1 MVKSFTLRGMFA
13 TSFALALLSS
23 LSCAQISAQES
34 KVETP
39 ASPSATSSSAPN
51 DYRIGPEDV
60 LAISVTDAPEFSGRF
75 RVNQSGNLVMT
86 SLPAPLKAAGLTP
99 MELSTELR
107 KALED
112 AKLYRDP
119 TVNVFVEEY
128 RSQSVTVVGAVTKP
142 GQYPLQKRTT
152 VIQAVSEAGLLP
164 TTGNRITLIS
174 AKAGS
179 ASDPNSTQTTQTFEL
194 GKLMTGKDPS
204 VNAEVHDGDVISVAT
219 ADVVYVVGAVTKP
232 GGFVQQDRGSGV
244 SALQAIAL
252 AEGMTSLAS
261 EHNGLIIRRNPDGT
275 PRENVPVDLRK
286 IMTGKQPDVTLQAND
301 ILFVPVSGSKQTL
314 HTMGQIAMTAVNGV
328 AFYGVGYRAGGY

>member
-1 MVKSFTLRGMFA
+1 MLTTRVRIAPFIALVLLAAFSPSRGCA
-13 TSFALALLSS
+13 QQTSADPPALPSSSTPALAP
-23 LSCAQISAQES
+23 Q
-34 KVETP
+34 
-39 ASPSATSSSAPN
+39 

-75 RVNQSGNLVMT
+75 RVNQSGELVMT
-86 SLPAPLKAAGLTP
+86 SLPNPIKAAGLTP

-142 GQYPLQKRTT
+142 GLYPLQKRTT

-174 AKAGS
+174 SKAGTTG
-179 ASDPNSTQTTQTFEL
+179 DPNAPQTAQTFEL
-194 GKLMTGKDPS
+194 GKLMSGKDPS
-204 VNAEVHDGDVISVAT
+204 VNVEVHDGDVINVAT

-232 GGFVQQDRGSGV
+232 GGFVQQDRSAAV

-252 AEGMTSLAS
+252 AEGFTSIAAP
-261 EHNGLIIRRNPDGT
+261 HNGLIIRRNPDGT
-275 PRENVPVDLRK
+275 ARENVPVDLSK
-286 IMTGKQPDVTLQAND
+286 IMSGKQGDFLLEAND
-301 ILFVPVSGSKQTL
+301 ILFVPTSGTKQTL
-314 HTMGQIAMTAVNGV
+314 HVMGQVGMAAVNGV
-328 AFYGVGYRAGGY
+328 AFYGLGYRVAGL